1 MVKDLR
7 WIGKPRKVVLRMDEY
22 TGLFVFVDDDNDL
35 SIGTMP
41 GNNKY
46 YYHFLVRPFICVVKY
61 PNQTCSKEGVTFTYH
76 HNNIYLDITSDLEN
90 GERELGV
97 KNHQPFNIDKP
108 DERFFLKH
116 KNDDF
121 DPDSQRYE
129 SLLYQDMC
137 IKFDKETQTFTLKH
151 FKITNPSVGDYFFE
165 TFSISVIEK
174 EENGTLEI
182 ASEDITSCPLKRS
195 SNDRTLM
202 KKVTRR
208 KKKSLFRGIG
218 NLFRCSAGRDIT
230 EVGDRYTKDDNDDV
244 LKFFKLLKDV
254 PENSLHL
261 CEPIVKEKSCKLYS

>member
-1 MVKDLR
+1 M
-7 WIGKPRKVVLRMDEY
+7 I
-22 TGLFVFVDDDNDL
+22 
-35 SIGTMP
+35 
-41 GNNKY
+41 
-46 YYHFLVRPFICVVKY
+46 
-61 PNQTCSKEGVTFTYH
+61 NQTK
-76 HNNIYLDITSDLEN
+76 
-90 GERELGV
+90 
-97 KNHQPFNIDKP
+97 
-108 DERFFLKH
+108 
-116 KNDDF
+116 
-121 DPDSQRYE
+121 
-129 SLLYQDMC
+129 DMC
-137 IKFDKETQTFTLKH
+137 IKFDKETKTFMLKN

-218 NLFRCSAGRDIT
+218 NLFCCSAGRDIT